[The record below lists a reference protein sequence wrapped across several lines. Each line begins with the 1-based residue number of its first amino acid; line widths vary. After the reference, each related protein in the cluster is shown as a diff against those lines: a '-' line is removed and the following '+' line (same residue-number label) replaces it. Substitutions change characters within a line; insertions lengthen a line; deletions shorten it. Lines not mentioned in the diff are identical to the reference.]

1 MAWRGYSFLE
11 LLRRKAKMKDC
22 SYLEYDPKTGQEDM
36 DPKLYQQAIDEYLK
50 DVKENPDAFKDILKY
65 DGIVMK

>member
-1 MAWRGYSFLE
+1 
-11 LLRRKAKMKDC
+11 MKNC

-50 DVKENPDAFKDILKY
+50 DVKENPDAFKDILEY
-65 DGIVMK
+65 DGIVMN

>member
-1 MAWRGYSFLE
+1 
-11 LLRRKAKMKDC
+11 
-22 SYLEYDPKTGQEDM
+22 M